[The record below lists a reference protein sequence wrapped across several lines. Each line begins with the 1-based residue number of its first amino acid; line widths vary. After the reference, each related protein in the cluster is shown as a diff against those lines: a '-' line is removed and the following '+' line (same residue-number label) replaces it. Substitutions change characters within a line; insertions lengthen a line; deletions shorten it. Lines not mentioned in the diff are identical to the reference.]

1 MQAVKHID
9 KDTFTQSIFDLDDSV
24 GKGVRES
31 HRLSLWPLVR
41 CNIVAPP
48 WVSGRITYI
57 EYIHKC
63 YSTPSLEKL
72 QDQSYDP

>member
-1 MQAVKHID
+1 MYSSVQWKYLFLKQKYPVRLIEDNNMQAVKHID

-41 CNIVAPP
+41 
-48 WVSGRITYI
+48 
-57 EYIHKC
+57 
-63 YSTPSLEKL
+63 
-72 QDQSYDP
+72 